1 MSEEAKKL
9 IRVILAD
16 DHQVVRRGIRD
27 FLVESGWIEVVAEA
41 ENGDDAVR
49 LIEQHRPDVA
59 VLDVQMP
66 GRNGIDVV
74 RWVREHKL
82 PVGTLILTAYDDD
95 PYLMAALEAGTNGYV
110 MKTAEASEIVKAV
123 IAVNEGRSVLDP
135 GVVHRLMQV
144 VGGGTGHAQIT
155 ASESGEPVTEL
166 TARELA
172 VLLEAARGLT
182 NKAIGLTLGIS
193 DRTVQGH
200 LRNIFEKLHVT
211 NRTEAVVKAVQLG
224 MLELPE

>member
-1 MSEEAKKL
+1 
-9 IRVILAD
+9 
-16 DHQVVRRGIRD
+16 
-27 FLVESGWIEVVAEA
+27 
-41 ENGDDAVR
+41 VR

-59 VLDVQMP
+59 VLDIQMP
-66 GRNGIDVV
+66 GRTGIEVV
-74 RWVREHKL
+74 QWVRDQKL

-95 PYLMAALEAGTNGYV
+95 PYLVAALEAGTNGFV
-110 MKTAEASEIVKAV
+110 LKTADAPEIVRAV
-123 IAVNEGRSVLDP
+123 LAVNEGKSVLDP
-135 GVVHRLMQV
+135 SVVHRLMQV
-144 VGGGTGHAQIT
+144 VGGTSTSHGDGLEPGTD
-155 ASESGEPVTEL
+155 L

-172 VLLEAARGLT
+172 VLDEAARGLT

-224 MLELPE
+224 MLELPDTN

>member
-1 MSEEAKKL
+1 MPDNRKL

-27 FLVESGWIEVVAEA
+27 FLMESGEIEVVAEA
-41 ENGDDAVR
+41 DNGDEAVR

-59 VLDVQMP
+59 VLDIQMP
-66 GRNGIDVV
+66 GRTGIEIVQ
-74 RWVREHKL
+74 WVRDQKL

-95 PYLMAALEAGTNGYV
+95 PYLVAALEAGTNGFV
-110 MKTAEASEIVKAV
+110 LKTADAPEIVRAV
-123 IAVNEGRSVLDP
+123 LAVNEGKSVLDP
-135 GVVHRLMQV
+135 SVVHRLMQV
-144 VGGGTGHAQIT
+144 VGGGTGTPHHDDL
-155 ASESGEPVTEL
+155 EPGTDL

-172 VLLEAARGLT
+172 VLDEAARGLT

-224 MLELPE
+224 MLELPNSD